1 MMRSHLTVSDADLAE
16 LDIVAL
22 LRDGLPHD
30 PTVFAEGAIAA
41 AIELDR
47 LGIQPRSITF
57 LAEIVRRGGVDYAA
71 GLPEPLPTPESA
83 AVAKTWLEAAAGV
96 RWRDNFEGGNLMAR
110 WLDAVALLVN
120 ARRSRSS

>member
-1 MMRSHLTVSDADLAE
+1 MIRSHQTLNDADLAD
-16 LDIVAL
+16 LDIAAL

-30 PTVFAEGAIAA
+30 PRVFADGAIAA

-47 LGIQPRSITF
+47 LGIPPRSLTF

-71 GLPEPLPTPESA
+71 KLPEPLPTPESA
-83 AVAKTWLEAAAGV
+83 ELAKAWLQAASEV
-96 RWRDNFEGGNLMAR
+96 DWRDNFEGGNTMAR

-120 ARRSRSS
+120 ARRSRSN